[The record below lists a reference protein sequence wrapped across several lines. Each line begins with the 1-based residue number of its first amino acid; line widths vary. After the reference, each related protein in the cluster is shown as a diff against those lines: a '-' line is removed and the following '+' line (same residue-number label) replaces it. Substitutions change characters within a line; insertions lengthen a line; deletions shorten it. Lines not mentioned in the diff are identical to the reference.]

1 MSLDTQQL
9 SNGVS
14 YCVCLHALFS
24 GIVVLIIF
32 QAPVQT
38 SGDEAEM
45 SDDICRR
52 KLMRTNALYK
62 G

>member
-1 MSLDTQQL
+1 MVSPIVYAFMHFSL
-9 SNGVS
+9 
-14 YCVCLHALFS
+14 
-24 GIVVLIIF
+24 VLIIF